1 MSDFWDYTE
10 TDIKEQEKKLPLT
23 WDRLRKICFHLWRQ
37 FDDQYYAGFAAQIA
51 YFFFMS
57 SVPMLIVLT
66 QVLGIFDVSMDFV
79 KDWLESHLSTEMGSV
94 LVRLF
99 SASSTA
105 VTNVAMI
112 ILALWASSS
121 LAFSLSRL
129 TTYTISY
136 TVDGVVVAT
145 ETLAEG
151 QVPTPPATATK
162 TGYTFTGWS
171 DVPATMPAE
180 DVTVTALFTVN
191 SYTLT
196 YMVDGEVYGTP
207 ETVAY
212 GTVITPKAEPTK
224 EGYTFTGW
232 QNVPATMPAQDVVIS
247 GMFNK
252 DKAYTTF
259 AVGISGYATFCST
272 KALRFVGNE
281 AVKAYIAKSKNS
293 NVVVLQQ
300 VIGSVAAGT
309 GLVLKGS
316 ANATA
321 TIEEVETGSTYNN
334 NLLVGVTSGS
344 VTINAANKYVLVVKN
359 GVVKFADTD
368 GREAVVPAGK
378 SYLQVNAS
386 ARELTFEFEDDTTGI
401 DAADNENQ
409 VDGSIYNLRGVRVE
423 KPPGKGLYIIN
434 GKKVFIK

>member
-136 TVDGVVVAT
+136 GRYRFNFFTERIKAIPIAMGSITVVAA
-145 ETLAEG
+145 TLI
-151 QVPTPPATATK
+151 
-162 TGYTFTGWS
+162 GY
-171 DVPATMPAE
+171 
-180 DVTVTALFTVN
+180 
-191 SYTLT
+191 
-196 YMVDGEVYGTP
+196 VYGELIAERIFQSTRMGDLIGNLRTP
-207 ETVAY
+207 VL
-212 GTVITPKAEPTK
+212 GLL
-224 EGYTFTGW
+224 FF
-232 QNVPATMPAQDVVIS
+232 VVILANYYLLPRIRVPVRAVLPGAIVATVGIMIVTWLYS
-247 GMFNK
+247 LYISKATTYNLLYGAFSTIVAMMLWFYFISWVLCIGMMFNK
-252 DKAYTTF
+252 SWDIHMRRGRLTPAKIKEYLIRQHGSNGEEMWNKLIIDEYDMTDR
-259 AVGISGYATFCST
+259 SLDS
-272 KALRFVGNE
+272 L
-281 AVKAYIAKSKNS
+281 AVKFSRKFDPGYDEKREREIAE
-293 NVVVLQQ
+293 LEEERQ
-300 VIGSVAAGT
+300 
-309 GLVLKGS
+309 LKER
-316 ANATA
+316 
-321 TIEEVETGSTYNN
+321 IEREME
-334 NLLVGVTSGS
+334 LLG
-344 VTINAANKYVLVVKN
+344 
-359 GVVKFADTD
+359 DD
-368 GREAVVPAGK
+368 HDRE
-378 SYLQVNAS
+378 
-386 ARELTFEFEDDTTGI
+386 EDPEDP
-401 DAADNENQ
+401 E
-409 VDGSIYNLRGVRVE
+409 
-423 KPPGKGLYIIN
+423 
-434 GKKVFIK
+434 